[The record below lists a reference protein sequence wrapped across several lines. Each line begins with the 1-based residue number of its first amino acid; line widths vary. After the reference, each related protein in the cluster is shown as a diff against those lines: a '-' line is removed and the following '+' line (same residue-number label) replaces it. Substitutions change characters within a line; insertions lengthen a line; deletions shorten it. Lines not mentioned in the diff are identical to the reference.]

1 MLIRILN
8 WVLEGLSMV
17 IFLVLVILT
26 TYIVGQ

>member
-17 IFLVLVILT
+17 IFLVLVVLT